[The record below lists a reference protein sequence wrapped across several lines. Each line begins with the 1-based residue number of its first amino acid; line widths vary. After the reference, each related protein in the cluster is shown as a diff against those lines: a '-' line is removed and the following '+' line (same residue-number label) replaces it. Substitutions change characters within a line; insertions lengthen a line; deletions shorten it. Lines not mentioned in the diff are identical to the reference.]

1 MYHQLKAAQGFLELG
16 DPDSAWDELESIPAE
31 DRANPTVLWMRLEIY
46 RSKERWNEMM
56 AIAQHLVQVQPENPC
71 HWVHLAWAERRAINV
86 QKAEGTLLTAMDRFP
101 DVGTIHYNLACYSC
115 VAGRIEEGKE
125 RLETALRLEP
135 SLRADALED
144 EDLAGVW

>member
-16 DPDSAWDELESIPAE
+16 DPDSAWEELESIPAE
-31 DRANPTVLWMRLEIY
+31 YRAHPTVLWMRLEIY
-46 RSKERWNEMM
+46 RSKRRWSEMM
-56 AIAQHLVQVQPENPC
+56 EIAQHLVKVEPHNPC
-71 HWVHLAWAERRAINV
+71 HWVHLAWAERRAINIE
-86 QKAEGTLLTAMDRFP
+86 KAERTLLMAMARFP
-101 DVGTIHYNLACYSC
+101 DVGTIHYNLGCYSC

-144 EDLAGVW
+144 EDLVGIW